1 MALQNDVELLKRVA
15 LLRDFPDEQL
25 RLLAFGA
32 ERELVRAGRELYR
45 PGDESHGGY
54 VVSGGQID
62 LVIYRGSR
70 EVVVDSCGE
79 ATLVGELGLVTD
91 SIRATSAVARA
102 NSEVLFVP
110 RVLFHRML
118 TSYPESAVIVH
129 ERISASVHSMLR
141 QLEELHSVIQSAPKF
156 DLPKRR

>member
-1 MALQNDVELLKRVA
+1 MALQNDVDLLKRVD
-15 LLRDFPDEQL
+15 LLRGFPDEQL

-32 ERELVRAGRELYR
+32 ERELVRAGRELFR
-45 PGDESHGGY
+45 TGDESQGGY

-70 EVVVDSCGE
+70 EVVVDTCAE
-79 ATLVGELGLVTD
+79 ATLVGELGLVTAAT
-91 SIRATSAVARA
+91 RATSAVARV
-102 NSEVLFVP
+102 NSEVMFVP

-118 TSYPESAVIVH
+118 SSYPESAAIVH

-141 QLEELHSVIQSAPKF
+141 QLEELHSVIQAAPKF